1 MVTIT
6 EIAVLAVIALV
17 NRFKVPSGFDA
28 VQSSQAFGV
37 APLPSPIPTFT
48 EEPIVK
54 RKTFDPLPF
63 GVRERLRVRAALSKR
78 AMSNNPFL
86 GVKEAERAFFL
97 SGRPLSEASGAV
109 LVSLRQKA
117 GVGVDLNK
125 LRKAIIDRGA
135 L

>member
-1 MVTIT
+1 MVTLA
-6 EIAVLAVIALV
+6 EIAVIGVIALV
-17 NRFKVPSGFDA
+17 NRFKVPSGFDP
-28 VQSSQAFGV
+28 VQSSQGLGV
-37 APLPSPIPTFT
+37 APLPSKVETFI

-97 SGRPLSEASGAV
+97 SGRPLSQASGAV

-125 LRKAIIDRGA
+125 LRKAIIDRGR